1 MQPEEDILELEE
13 KNEIVVQV
21 VGIFTDNTA
30 ILSIDK
36 MSAFPSST
44 TLPSPQ

>member
-13 KNEIVVQV
+13 KNEIVVPV
-21 VGIFTDNTA
+21 VGIFTDNAT
-30 ILSIDK
+30 IPSTDK

-44 TLPSPQ
+44 NSPCPQ